1 MANDSHIGLNTAS
14 GIAYDQ
20 LAEKKRSFYD
30 GERFD
35 EVLNQVGQALIRL
48 APVFTIEPDGREP
61 RRLEE
66 AELFEARVI
75 RGASALV
82 LADGRR
88 FNDLSIQRAD
98 LAGAI
103 TILRSTGVKSFL
115 SRPPGQ
121 KNSQGSESGSP

>member
-1 MANDSHIGLNTAS
+1 MSRDSHIGLNTAS

-20 LAEKKRSFYD
+20 LAERKRSVYD
-30 GERFD
+30 VEHFD

-48 APVFTIEPDGREP
+48 APVFTIEGGSREP

-66 AELFEARVI
+66 AELFGARVI

-88 FNDLSIQRAD
+88 YNDLSIQRAD

-115 SRPPGQ
+115 SAALEP
-121 KNSQGSESGSP
+121 KNSQGSASGSP

>member
-1 MANDSHIGLNTAS
+1 MANDSYIGLTTAA

-30 GERFD
+30 VEHFN

-48 APVFTIEPDGREP
+48 APVFTIEGSGREP

-88 FNDLSIQRAD
+88 INDLSIQRAD

-103 TILRSTGVKSFL
+103 TILRSTGVKSFFAA
-115 SRPPGQ
+115 PPEPN
-121 KNSQGSESGSP
+121 KA

>member
-1 MANDSHIGLNTAS
+1 MANDSHIGLTTAS

-20 LAEKKRSFYD
+20 LADKKRSFFD
-30 GERFD
+30 GEHFN

-48 APVFTIEPDGREP
+48 APVFTFDANAREP
-61 RRLEE
+61 RQLDE

-75 RGASALV
+75 RGASALE
-82 LADGRR
+82 LPDGRR
-88 FNDLSIQRAD
+88 LNDLSIQRAD

-115 SRPPGQ
+115 SRTLEQ
-121 KNSQGSESGSP
+121 KDAQGSESGSL

>member
-1 MANDSHIGLNTAS
+1 MTNDSHIGLTTAS

-30 GERFD
+30 VEHFD

-115 SRPPGQ
+115 STPPEQ
-121 KNSQGSESGSP
+121 KNSQGSESGSL

>member
-1 MANDSHIGLNTAS
+1 MSRDSHIGLNTAS

-20 LAEKKRSFYD
+20 LAEKKRSVYD
-30 GERFD
+30 
-35 EVLNQVGQALIRL
+35 VGQALIRL
-48 APVFTIEPDGREP
+48 APVFTIEGGSREP

-88 FNDLSIQRAD
+88 YNDLSIQRAD

-115 SRPPGQ
+115 SAALEP
-121 KNSQGSESGSP
+121 KNSQGSASGSP